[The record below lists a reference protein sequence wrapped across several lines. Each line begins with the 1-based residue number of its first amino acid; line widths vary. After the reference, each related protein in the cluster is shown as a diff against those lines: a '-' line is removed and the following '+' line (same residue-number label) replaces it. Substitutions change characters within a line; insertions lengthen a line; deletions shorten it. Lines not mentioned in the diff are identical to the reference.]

1 MMHFNKWSRG
11 AATLL
16 GFFLIS
22 QTEAQVVKNERL
34 LSFEDGE
41 VPAYMTTDATSRLTI
56 NDEHY
61 KDGLHSLSWE
71 YEPGAILSVKK
82 NLMFEKKD
90 PTGKDLYL
98 SAFIVWVYNEQAQD
112 KQIRFE
118 FLKDGKLCTSF
129 PFGINFTGWRA
140 AWVCYERDMQWMPVS
155 RQLMCRY
162 LSSIKARRTIGWL
175 FMSIRFGSPKLP

>member
-1 MMHFNKWSRG
+1 M
-11 AATLL
+11 LL

-41 VPAYMTTDATSRLTI
+41 VPAYMTTDATARLTI

-61 KDGLHSLSWE
+61 KDGLHSLGWE
-71 YEPGAILSVKK
+71 YEPGAVFSVKK
-82 NLMFEKKD
+82 DLMFEKKD

-129 PFGINFTGWRA
+129 PFGINFTVVGET
-140 AWVCYERDMQWMPVS
+140 VVVKDMFQS
-155 RQLMCRY
+155 FCNLACRHKTEVKTQA
-162 LSSIKARRTIGWL
+162 S
-175 FMSIRFGSPKLP
+175 